1 MEDVD
6 LNLLVALDALL
17 AENSVTGAARRLG
30 LSSSAMSRT
39 LARLRAAT
47 GDPLLV
53 RAGRALVPTPRAAVL
68 RDHVH
73 SLAREAQAVLRPA
86 PAELDLASLTRT
98 FTIRVSEGFME
109 SFAAPLVTA
118 LTAEAPRLRLR
129 FAPKPDK
136 DAGPIRDGTI
146 DLEIGVVGTTAP
158 EMRTQTLFRDNF
170 VGVVRDGHSLLD
182 VVVTPERYAACGHV
196 VASRKGRFSGPV
208 DEALQA
214 LGLQRTVVVVVPGYP
229 DAIRMARR
237 SDLVALVPSGCLRH
251 DGTDDEAVRGVR
263 SFELPVRTPEIA
275 ISATWHPRTDHDPV
289 HRWLRQTVLSVCRRT
304 HLPR

>member
-30 LSSSAMSRT
+30 LSPSAMSRT
-39 LARLRAAT
+39 LARLRTAT

-53 RAGRALVPTPRAAVL
+53 RAGRLLVPTPRAVAL
-68 RDHVH
+68 RDQVH
-73 SLAREAQAVLRPA
+73 SLAREAQTVLRPA

-98 FTIRVSEGFME
+98 FTIRVSEGFLE

-118 LTAEAPRLRLR
+118 VTAAAPRLRLR

-146 DLEIGVVGTTAP
+146 DLEIGVLGTTAP
-158 EMRTQTLFRDNF
+158 EMRTQTLFRDTF
-170 VGVVRDGHSLLD
+170 VGVVRVGHPLLD
-182 VVVTPERYAACGHV
+182 EVVTPERYAACGHV
-196 VASRKGRFSGPV
+196 VASRRGRFSGPV
-208 DEALQA
+208 DDALLA

-237 SDLVALVPSGCLRH
+237 SDLVALVPSGCLVH
-251 DGTDDEAVRGVR
+251 DKQNDDATRGVR
-263 SFELPVRTPEIA
+263 HFELPVRTPEIA
-275 ISATWHPRTDHDPV
+275 ISAVWHPRTDHDPV
-289 HRWLRQTVLSVCRRT
+289 HRWLRQTVLSVCRT
-304 HLPR
+304 AHLPR